1 MTSTSNPVLFVLLLS
16 GVFGVEA
23 DEVKTETVMEGESVI
38 LNTDLTEIQEFH
50 EILWRFG
57 KSGSVIAVTD
67 GTEISYPHHTEI
79 FSGRLQIDHQTGS
92 LTIKNM
98 RIKHSGLYKLHI
110 SSNSGTSSISFSVTV
125 YESPTDAVIDA
136 GEAEMKTVSVMEGD
150 FFILQTD
157 VNETHGDELIVWRFD
172 RKLITKCDIEA
183 KSLMNDTDERF
194 RDRLQLDH
202 QTGSLNVTN
211 TRTADS
217 GVYTVKISSSK
228 QTLYN
233 KFSVTVSVLS
243 SGAVAGIVIVVLL
256 LVFSAAAASFYY
268 RHIICSP
275 KPLLD
280 ADKTVSVKE
289 GESVT
294 LRTDAEI
301 QNDDQIQWMF
311 GPQKNLIAEIRG
323 ETRENSTYHGAAGR
337 FRDRLSLDEK
347 TGSLIITNIT
357 AEHIGVY
364 ELQTSSSRGT
374 SYQRFIVTV
383 KNADKTLSVKE
394 GESVTLRTDAEIQ
407 NDDHIQWMFG
417 PQKNLIAEIRGETR
431 ENSTYH
437 GADGRF
443 RDRLRLDEKTGSL
456 IITNITAE
464 HIGVYKLQ
472 TIRNRGTLY
481 QRFIVTVK
489 NEDTTVSVKEG
500 ESVTLRTDAEIQ
512 NDDHIQWMF
521 GPQKNRI
528 AEIRGRSRESSTYH
542 GADGRFRDR
551 LRLDEKTGSLIITNI
566 TAEHI
571 GVYELQTI
579 RNRGTLYQR
588 FIVTVKIT
596 LISLVEG
603 EPVTLYPDTEIQ
615 KDDVIL
621 WMFGDEDT
629 LIAQMTEK
637 YIFGRK
643 TREATD
649 GRFGDQL
656 KLDKRTG
663 SLTIKSTRTEHSGLY
678 KLQITRSNRGTIN
691 ERFKVAINLKKVSA
705 KEGESVTLK
714 TNAVIQRKDELLWLF
729 GDENTPIAEI
739 KGGIGKISTFG
750 VADSRFR
757 DRLQLDEKTG
767 SLIITN
773 ITTEHAGVYT
783 LKIISSKL
791 TKIERYNVT
800 VRVLKTI
807 GMRGKNVTL
816 NPDTEVQRDDLI
828 LWMFGDQDNLI
839 AQLTGETGETTY
851 DADERFRDKL
861 KLNKNTG
868 SLSISDITSG
878 PYNLQIISSKRTSYR
893 KFRVFKSCE
902 SGPKTVPVMAGECLV
917 LITDFK
923 ERHEKV
929 EWKFENKILTTGMN
943 GDISKTFYSDDVRF
957 RGRLELHHQTG
968 SLTIKDTRTSDTG
981 VYHLNLCSRGG
992 KNIIWECSVTVSD
1005 SR

>member
-1 MTSTSNPVLFVLLLS
+1 MKSTSNPVLFLLLLS

-23 DEVKTETVMEGESVI
+23 VKTVSVMEGDSVT
-38 LNTDLTEIQEFH
+38 LNTDVTETQNFNEIQ
-50 EILWRFG
+50 WRFG
-57 KSGSVIAVTD
+57 ESGSVIANTD
-67 GTEISYPHHTEI
+67 GSKSSYPHHTEI

-98 RIKHSGLYKLHI
+98 RIKHSGLYKLQI
-110 SSNSGTSSISFSVTV
+110 SSNSGTSSMSFSVTV
-125 YESPTDAVIDA
+125 YAP
-136 GEAEMKTVSVMEGD
+136 G
-150 FFILQTD
+150 
-157 VNETHGDELIVWRFD
+157 
-172 RKLITKCDIEA
+172 
-183 KSLMNDTDERF
+183 
-194 RDRLQLDH
+194 
-202 QTGSLNVTN
+202 
-211 TRTADS
+211 
-217 GVYTVKISSSK
+217 
-228 QTLYN
+228 
-233 KFSVTVSVLS
+233 LS

-256 LVFSAAAASFYY
+256 LVFSAAAAVFYY

-280 ADKTVSVKE
+280 EDKTVSVKE
-289 GESVT
+289 GESVS
-294 LRTDAEI
+294 LKTDAEI
-301 QNDDQIQWMF
+301 QKDDQVRWMF
-311 GPQKNLIAEIRG
+311 GAQENLIAEIKG
-323 ETRENSTYHGAAGR
+323 ETREISTYHGADGR

-347 TGSLIITNIT
+347 TGSLIITNTT

-364 ELQTSSSRGT
+364 KLQTSSSRGT

-383 KNADKTLSVKE
+383 K
-394 GESVTLRTDAEIQ
+394 
-407 NDDHIQWMFG
+407 
-417 PQKNLIAEIRGETR
+417 IA
-431 ENSTYH
+431 
-437 GADGRF
+437 
-443 RDRLRLDEKTGSL
+443 
-456 IITNITAE
+456 
-464 HIGVYKLQ
+464 
-472 TIRNRGTLY
+472 
-481 QRFIVTVK
+481 
-489 NEDTTVSVKEG
+489 
-500 ESVTLRTDAEIQ
+500 
-512 NDDHIQWMF
+512 
-521 GPQKNRI
+521 
-528 AEIRGRSRESSTYH
+528 
-542 GADGRFRDR
+542 
-551 LRLDEKTGSLIITNI
+551 
-566 TAEHI
+566 
-571 GVYELQTI
+571 
-579 RNRGTLYQR
+579 
-588 FIVTVKIT
+588 

-615 KDDVIL
+615 KDDLIV

-629 LIAQMTEK
+629 LIAQMTGK
-637 YIFGRK
+637 N
-643 TREATD
+643 RETYEGTD
-649 GRFGDQL
+649 GRFRDRL

-678 KLQITRSNRGTIN
+678 KLQMSSSNRGTTN
-691 ERFKVAINLKKVSA
+691 KRFKVAINLKKVSA

-714 TNAVIQRKDELLWLF
+714 TNAVIRRKDELLWLF
-729 GDENTPIAEI
+729 GDENTLIAEI

-791 TKIERYNVT
+791 TKIKRCNVT

-839 AQLTGETGETTY
+839 AQLTGETGETTFA
-851 DADERFRDKL
+851 ADERFRDKL
-861 KLNKNTG
+861 KLNKNSG

-893 KFRVFKSCE
+893 KFRVFKPCE
-902 SGPKTVPVMAGECLV
+902 SGPKTVSVMAGECLV

-923 ERHEKV
+923 VERDEKV
-929 EWKFENKILTTGMN
+929 EWRFEDKILTTGMN
-943 GDISKTFYSDDVRF
+943 GDISKTFYSGDVRF

-992 KNIIWECSVTVSD
+992 KNISWEFSVTVSD
-1005 SR
+1005 SRGNRMNNSAIVLMNGEVPDGVNMQQATSPV

>member
-1 MTSTSNPVLFVLLLS
+1 MKSTSNPVLFLLLLS

-23 DEVKTETVMEGESVI
+23 VKTVSVMEGDSVT
-38 LNTDLTEIQEFH
+38 LNTDVTETQNFNEIQ
-50 EILWRFG
+50 WRFG
-57 KSGSVIAVTD
+57 ESGSVIANTD
-67 GTEISYPHHTEI
+67 GSKSSYPHHTEI

-98 RIKHSGLYKLHI
+98 RIKHSGLYKLQI
-110 SSNSGTSSISFSVTV
+110 SSNSGTSSMSFSVTV

-150 FFILQTD
+150 FFILRTD
-157 VNETHGDELIVWRFD
+157 VNETHGDELIVWWFD
-172 RKLITKCDIEA
+172 RKLIAKCDIEA

-233 KFSVTVSVLS
+233 KFSVTVSGLS

-256 LVFSAAAASFYY
+256 LVFSAAAAVFYY

-280 ADKTVSVKE
+280 EDKTVSVKE
-289 GESVT
+289 GESVS
-294 LRTDAEI
+294 LKTDAEI
-301 QNDDQIQWMF
+301 QKDDQVRWMF
-311 GPQKNLIAEIRG
+311 GAQENLIAEIKG
-323 ETRENSTYHGAAGR
+323 ETREISTYHGADGR

-347 TGSLIITNIT
+347 TGSLIITNTT

-364 ELQTSSSRGT
+364 KLQTSSSRGT

-383 KNADKTLSVKE
+383 K
-394 GESVTLRTDAEIQ
+394 
-407 NDDHIQWMFG
+407 
-417 PQKNLIAEIRGETR
+417 IA
-431 ENSTYH
+431 
-437 GADGRF
+437 
-443 RDRLRLDEKTGSL
+443 
-456 IITNITAE
+456 
-464 HIGVYKLQ
+464 
-472 TIRNRGTLY
+472 
-481 QRFIVTVK
+481 
-489 NEDTTVSVKEG
+489 
-500 ESVTLRTDAEIQ
+500 
-512 NDDHIQWMF
+512 
-521 GPQKNRI
+521 
-528 AEIRGRSRESSTYH
+528 
-542 GADGRFRDR
+542 
-551 LRLDEKTGSLIITNI
+551 
-566 TAEHI
+566 
-571 GVYELQTI
+571 
-579 RNRGTLYQR
+579 
-588 FIVTVKIT
+588 

-615 KDDVIL
+615 KDDLIV

-629 LIAQMTEK
+629 LIAQMTGK
-637 YIFGRK
+637 N
-643 TREATD
+643 RETYEGTD
-649 GRFGDQL
+649 GRFRDRL

-678 KLQITRSNRGTIN
+678 KLQMSSSNRGTTN
-691 ERFKVAINLKKVSA
+691 KRFKVAINLKKVSA

-714 TNAVIQRKDELLWLF
+714 TNAVIRRKDELLWLF
-729 GDENTPIAEI
+729 GDENTLIAEI

-791 TKIERYNVT
+791 TKIKRCNVT

-839 AQLTGETGETTY
+839 AQLTGETGETTFA
-851 DADERFRDKL
+851 ADERFRDKL
-861 KLNKNTG
+861 KLNKNSG

-893 KFRVFKSCE
+893 KFRVFKPCE
-902 SGPKTVPVMAGECLV
+902 SGPKTVSVMAGECLV

-923 ERHEKV
+923 VERDEKV
-929 EWKFENKILTTGMN
+929 EWRFEDKILTTGMN
-943 GDISKTFYSDDVRF
+943 GDISKTFYSGDVRF

-992 KNIIWECSVTVSD
+992 KNISWEFSVTVSD
-1005 SR
+1005 SRGNRMNNSAIVLMNGEVPDGVNMQQATSPV

>member
-374 SYQRFIVTV
+374 S
-383 KNADKTLSVKE
+383 
-394 GESVTLRTDAEIQ
+394 
-407 NDDHIQWMFG
+407 
-417 PQKNLIAEIRGETR
+417 
-431 ENSTYH
+431 
-437 GADGRF
+437 
-443 RDRLRLDEKTGSL
+443 
-456 IITNITAE
+456 
-464 HIGVYKLQ
+464 
-472 TIRNRGTLY
+472 
-481 QRFIVTVK
+481 
-489 NEDTTVSVKEG
+489 
-500 ESVTLRTDAEIQ
+500 
-512 NDDHIQWMF
+512 
-521 GPQKNRI
+521 
-528 AEIRGRSRESSTYH
+528 
-542 GADGRFRDR
+542 
-551 LRLDEKTGSLIITNI
+551 
-566 TAEHI
+566 
-571 GVYELQTI
+571 
-579 RNRGTLYQR
+579 YQR